1 MKKTFLITGGSKGLG
16 AEIALQV
23 TDIANNLIIVSRK
36 KTNLLHLE
44 KKLKKIN
51 PLINV
56 LKIVADLSLV
66 SGVKK
71 IIKEFKKQKK
81 IKHVDVLVNSAA
93 QFTVK
98 KIKDVKLEDL
108 KKDFQ
113 LNVISPFM
121 LSKYFGLKMCKKKK
135 GVILNIGS
143 SSSYGSSKNTSIYCA
158 TKHALLGMS
167 RSFHVELRECG
178 VRCIIVSPGSMKTLM
193 GKKVKNQN
201 YRTFINPVDAA
212 SIIKQIITNQNNMVI
227 DEIKLNRMKYN

>member
-81 IKHVDVLVNSAA
+81 LS
-93 QFTVK
+93 
-98 KIKDVKLEDL
+98 
-108 KKDFQ
+108 
-113 LNVISPFM
+113 M
-121 LSKYFGLKMCKKKK
+121 LMYW
-135 GVILNIGS
+135 
-143 SSSYGSSKNTSIYCA
+143 
-158 TKHALLGMS
+158 
-167 RSFHVELRECG
+167 
-178 VRCIIVSPGSMKTLM
+178 
-193 GKKVKNQN
+193 
-201 YRTFINPVDAA
+201 
-212 SIIKQIITNQNNMVI
+212 
-227 DEIKLNRMKYN
+227 

>member
-135 GVILNIGS
+135 
-143 SSSYGSSKNTSIYCA
+143 
-158 TKHALLGMS
+158 
-167 RSFHVELRECG
+167 E
-178 VRCIIVSPGSMKTLM
+178 
-193 GKKVKNQN
+193 
-201 YRTFINPVDAA
+201 
-212 SIIKQIITNQNNMVI
+212 
-227 DEIKLNRMKYN
+227 